1 MGRILILSL
10 MTLALMAFK
19 PVDHFIPASS
29 LDVGIHV
36 AAHAQ
41 GFLKARNHSD
51 QPNPLSF
58 QTNKVSGILLIANM
72 QAATPT
78 PKPTGTPIPT
88 PPPANPTEN
97 NMMIFF
103 VVIAVLVVIVGV
115 WINRQRT
122 WRA

>member
-10 MTLALMAFK
+10 MTLALMAFR
-19 PVDHFIPASS
+19 PVEQFIPASS
-29 LDVGIHV
+29 VDAGIHV
-36 AAHAQ
+36 AVQ
-41 GFLKARNHSD
+41 PQDFSEARNHSG
-51 QPNPLSF
+51 QPNSVSL
-58 QTNKVSGILLIANM
+58 QTNKAIGILLIANL

>member
-10 MTLALMAFK
+10 MALALLALK
-19 PVDHFIPASS
+19 PIEQLLPTSS
-29 LDVGIHV
+29 LDVGIRV
-36 AAHAQ
+36 AARPQHLSGAS
-41 GFLKARNHSD
+41 NHFA
-51 QPNPLSF
+51 QPNPASL
-58 QTNKVSGILLIANM
+58 QTYKPGGILLIADM

-88 PPPANPTEN
+88 PPPANPAEN

-103 VVIAVLVVIVGV
+103 VVIAVLVVIAGV

-122 WRA
+122 WSE